1 MAANRIV
8 RVGPIALT
16 ATTTTNILNGAVT
29 SMAGSVGITFAQPI
43 IWIKRMHVANK
54 TAGAGTFSMW
64 IGGTGGNV
72 AGTEWFSAQSVAA
85 NSVYDW
91 TSGPGLQLLSTDF
104 VVGAAN
110 ALTTLTVEFELE
122 IGF

>member
-29 SMAGSVGITFAQPI
+29 SMAGSVGITYAQPV
-43 IWIKRMHVANK
+43 IWIKRMHVANI
-54 TAGAGTFSMW
+54 TAGVGSFSMW

-72 AGTEWFSAQSVAA
+72 AGSQWFAAQTVAA
-85 NSVYDW
+85 NSAYDW
-91 TSGPGLQLLSTDF
+91 TSGPGMQLLSTDF
-104 VVGAAN
+104 LVGAAN
-110 ALTTLTVEFELE
+110 ALSTLTVEFELE